1 MDRSTFLKRSGQIG
15 LFSCGAVLLGT
26 KGEKAEQQESQE
38 GHLQRFKEDWVTTLM
53 ENMEAQIEE
62 KTRFMLMQSCGRR
75 CARRGAIQIAESC
88 KNDVKKMADI
98 FSKFPDLELTI
109 QDEGSIHVTYGKC
122 LCELVNHGPKRLP
135 DTYCECSKGWLLEM
149 FETAVQKSV
158 DIEILQTIKRGGDSC
173 KFVVKC

>member
-75 CARRGAIQIAESC
+75 CARRGAIQIAES
-88 KNDVKKMADI
+88 KTI
-98 FSKFPDLELTI
+98 FCTLP
-109 QDEGSIHVTYGKC
+109 GK
-122 LCELVNHGPKRLP
+122 HWISP
-135 DTYCECSKGWLLEM
+135 CS
-149 FETAVQKSV
+149 VRYV
-158 DIEILQTIKRGGDSC
+158 PIVIENVATTSTTSY
-173 KFVVKC
+173 